1 MMKVSIFKQ
10 CKYYDSDST
19 TPEIIERIKNGDV
32 KEQVIALRQLLAE
45 GKTKE
50 YGLQKK
56 ELPGFTVSGTFRK
69 GRKEQNLHEYNS
81 NIVIDVDQLSPAL
94 LLQAEAR
101 ATQSPYTYASFTSPS
116 NEGIKI
122 ICKTTATKETHKQV
136 YDELKNYF
144 EEWLNLFIDASGSD
158 IPRLCLFSYDPKAY
172 INEASEIFNPQ
183 NILPMNK
190 EKEIQDP
197 QALFEHCKRYTD
209 KKKTYTEGN
218 RNNYIHL
225 LANNCNRKGLT
236 EAECVYFTS
245 VEFDLDSSEV
255 KPTVHSA
262 FNNITEHD
270 TDKNKGDKEHSSNID
285 EIEDYLN
292 AKYNFRFNEVT
303 GKLEYKLHTEP
314 LYKAMND
321 FAENSMYREL
331 LKANIKVGISKLRS
345 ILCSDFCRRFDP
357 FIEYF
362 NSLPEHDGTTDYISQ
377 LAKTINTTQN
387 EFWELCFKRWLVAM
401 VGTAIDP
408 KTINHTVIVFSGKQ
422 GIGKTTWMI
431 NLVPKQLKDYLF
443 SGTINPDNKDTLIQL
458 AECILINLDELENLN
473 KSEIGSL
480 KEIITKTHIRL
491 RKAYGHNNET
501 FFRRASFC
509 GSVNTIHFLND
520 TTGSRRFL
528 CFEVLEIDYEHSID
542 INLVLAQA
550 LHLFKSGFKHY
561 FSKEEIVTITAN
573 NEQYQVKTVEEEL
586 LLTYFPKPTDNFNVQ
601 YLTTSQIASKIAE
614 KTKTN
619 VTNGSVMSLGKMLAK
634 HGYKKSKKASRQVYE
649 VRELNFDDVQR
660 EASEKPQSENKEEAK
675 PEQTE
680 VPFSNSNDDEAPF

>member
-1 MMKVSIFKQ
+1 MNVSIFKQ

-19 TPEIIERIKNGDV
+19 TEAIIKSIRNGEV
-32 KEQVIALRQLLAE
+32 KKQVSALRQLIAE

-50 YGLQKK
+50 YGLKKK
-56 ELPGFTVSGTFRK
+56 ELPGFTVSGTFRN
-69 GRKEQNLHEYNS
+69 GRKEQNLHEYNG

-101 ATQSPYTYASFTSPS
+101 AKQSPYTHACFISPS
-116 NEGIKI
+116 NEGLKI

-136 YDELKNYF
+136 YAELKKYF
-144 EEWLNLFIDASGSD
+144 EEFLNLFIDESGSD
-158 IPRLCLFSYDPKAY
+158 IPRLCLFSDDEKATY
-172 INEASEIFNPQ
+172 TEASEIFNPQ

-190 EKEIQDP
+190 EKEVQDP

-209 KKKTYTEGN
+209 KKKTYSEGN

-225 LANNCNRKGLT
+225 LANNCNRKGLS
-236 EAECVYFTS
+236 EAECVYFIS
-245 VEFDLDSSEV
+245 AEFDLDSNEV

-262 FNNITEHD
+262 FNNIKEHN
-270 TDKNKGDKEHSSNID
+270 TDKVKSDKEHSSNI
-285 EIEDYLN
+285 EAIEDYLN

-303 GKLEYKLHTEP
+303 GKLEYKQHAEP
-314 LYKAMND
+314 FYKAMND

-331 LKANIKVGISKLRS
+331 LLANIKVGISKLRS
-345 ILCSDFCRRFDP
+345 ILCSDFCKRYDP
-357 FIEYF
+357 FLDYF
-362 NSLPEHDGTTDYISQ
+362 NALPKWDNETDYIEQ
-377 LAKTINTTQN
+377 LANTIKTTND
-387 EFWELCFKRWLVAM
+387 EFWKMCFKRWLVAM

-458 AECILINLDELENLN
+458 AECMLINLDELENLN

-542 INLVLAQA
+542 INNVLAQA
-550 LHLFKSGFKHY
+550 LHLFKTGYKHY
-561 FSKEEIVTITAN
+561 FSKEEIATITAN

-586 LLTYFPKPTDNFNVQ
+586 LLTYFPKPTDNYNVQ

-619 VTNGSVMSLGKMLAK
+619 VTNGTVMTLGKMLTK
-634 HGYKKSKKASRQVYE
+634 HGYKKAKKNSRQVYE
-649 VRELNFDDVQR
+649 VREQNFDDVQR
-660 EASEKPQSENKEEAK
+660 EASEKPQSESTNSEDPKLLIPPTNY
-675 PEQTE
+675 PESDE
-680 VPFSNSNDDEAPF
+680 PPF